1 MSPTQWLDGGVDP
14 GLRDRA
20 TPIGDTSPWDAAR
33 TALGLVGA
41 EPDGLDLNIGRL
53 ATTRHVEAGRGAVT
67 AIRWFGRDD
76 AEVSDPIDIT
86 YEMLDHRSSRFAG
99 GLRRHGIGPG
109 AGVATVAGRVP
120 ELYVAAL
127 GTLKAGC
134 VYTPL
139 FSAFGP
145 DPIAQRLE
153 LGGTRV
159 LVTTPALYRRKVAK
173 ILGRLAELELVLI
186 VGATEESITDIA
198 PTPPRASPTVMSF
211 GVFIAE
217 GHDTFDASPTAAD
230 TPALL
235 HFTSG
240 TTGAPKGALHVHEA
254 VVGHA
259 ATAQVVLDLQPD
271 DVYWCT
277 ADPGWVTGT
286 SYGIIA
292 PLVTGATAIVDE
304 ADFDAQRWYRILTEQ
319 AVDVFYTAPTAIRM
333 LRRVG
338 ADVAPAE
345 FGDLRLVASVGE
357 PLDAESV
364 TWATGVF
371 GVPVLDTWWQTETG
385 AIMIAN
391 RRGDVVRPGSMG
403 RPVPGIDVALL
414 ERDVD
419 GDLVLEPD
427 GALRFVDDPEQSGEI
442 ALRAGWP
449 SMFRSYLDRDD
460 KYRSC
465 FVGPEQDWYRSG
477 DLARRD
483 EDGYFWFVGR
493 GDDVIKTAGH
503 LIGPFEVEAVLDEHE
518 AVAESAAIG
527 TPNPTVGAIIK
538 AFVIL
543 HEGHE
548 PDDEL
553 RTELMAHCR
562 RRLGAA
568 VSPREIEFTDDLP
581 HTRSGKIMRRLLRA
595 RELGEDEGDT
605 SSLEAPSGSIGA
617 QR

>member
-1 MSPTQWLDGGVDP
+1 ME
-14 GLRDRA
+14 
-20 TPIGDTSPWDAAR
+20 DTSPWNSARADLGIVGTDAS
-33 TALGLVGA
+33 
-41 EPDGLDLNIGRL
+41 ESDLNIGRL
-53 ATTRHVEAGRGAVT
+53 ATTRQVDAGRGSKT

-76 AEVSDPIDIT
+76 VGVRDPIEIS

-99 GLRRHGIGPG
+99 GLRRHGIEPG
-109 AGVATVAGRVP
+109 SGVATVAGRVP

-134 VYTPL
+134 VYSPL

-145 DPIAQRLE
+145 EPIAQRLE
-153 LGGTRV
+153 IGGIKV
-159 LVTTPALYRRKVAK
+159 LVTTPTLFRRKVAK
-173 ILGRLAELELVLI
+173 ILDRLPELELVLI
-186 VGATEESITDIA
+186 VGAKEESLGGVLTGGTGA
-198 PTPPRASPTVMSF
+198 APTVMSF
-211 GVFIAE
+211 GVFISE
-217 GHDTFDASPTAAD
+217 GHDTFDEQPTAAD
-230 TPALL
+230 SPALL

-254 VVGHA
+254 VVAHA
-259 ATAQVVLDLQPD
+259 ATARSVLDLHAD

-292 PLVTGATAIVDE
+292 PLVMGATAIVDE
-304 ADFDAQRWYRILTEQ
+304 ADFDAERWYRILTSQ
-319 AVDVFYTAPTAIRM
+319 AVDVFYTAPTALRM
-333 LRRVG
+333 LQRVG
-338 ADVAPAE
+338 AQAAPPG

-364 TWATGVF
+364 TWASEVF

-391 RRGDVVRPGSMG
+391 RRGEIVRPGSMG
-403 RPVPGIDVALL
+403 QPVPGVEVALL
-414 ERDVD
+414 ERDAD
-419 GDLVLEPD
+419 GELRLDADGLV
-427 GALRFVDDPEQSGEI
+427 RFVDEPAQSGEI
-442 ALRAGWP
+442 ALRVGWP
-449 SMFRSYLDRDD
+449 SMFRGYLHRED

-465 FVGPEQDWYRSG
+465 FVGRDGEWYRTG

-483 EDGYFWFVGR
+483 ADGYFWFVGR

-518 AVAESAAIG
+518 AVAEAAVIG
-527 TPNPTVGAIIK
+527 KPDPTAGAVIK
-538 AFVIL
+538 AFVVV
-543 HEGHE
+543 HQGRGR
-548 PDDEL
+548 DETL

-562 RRLGAA
+562 RRLGPA
-568 VSPREIEFTDDLP
+568 VSPREIEFAETLP

-595 RELGEDEGDT
+595 REFGEDTGDT
-605 SSLEAPSGSIGA
+605 SSLESPADPIGA
-617 QR
+617 GR

>member
-1 MSPTQWLDGGVDP
+1 MAPR
-14 GLRDRA
+14 LRDQA
-20 TPIGDTSPWDAAR
+20 TGIGDSSPWDAAR
-33 TALGLVGA
+33 TALGLVGTEA
-41 EPDGLDLNIGRL
+41 EGLDTNIGRL

-76 AEVSDPIDIT
+76 AEASDPIDIT

-99 GLRRHGIGPG
+99 GLRRHGIEPG
-109 AGVATVAGRVP
+109 AGVATVTGRVP
-120 ELYVAAL
+120 ELYAAAL
-127 GTLKAGC
+127 GTLKANC

-153 LGGTRV
+153 IGGIRV
-159 LVTTPALYRRKVAK
+159 LVTTSALYRRKVAK
-173 ILGRLAELELVLI
+173 ILDRLPELELVLI
-186 VGATEESITDIA
+186 VGATDDSILDIA
-198 PTPPRASPTVMSF
+198 PIGTGASPIVMSF
-211 GVFIAE
+211 GVFIGE
-217 GHDTFDASPTAAD
+217 GHDIFDACPTSAD

-259 ATAQVVLDLQPD
+259 ATAKVVLDLQPD

-304 ADFDAQRWYRILTEQ
+304 ADFDAERWYRILTEQ
-319 AVDVFYTAPTAIRM
+319 SVDVFYTAPTAIRM

-338 ADVAPAE
+338 AEAAPAE

-364 TWATGVF
+364 MWATEVF

-391 RRGDVVRPGSMG
+391 RRGDLVRPGSMG

-414 ERDVD
+414 ERNVD

-427 GALRFVDDPEQSGEI
+427 GALRFVDNPEQSGEI
-442 ALRAGWP
+442 AVRAGWP
-449 SMFRSYLDRDD
+449 SMFRAYLNRDD

-465 FVGPEQDWYRSG
+465 FVGPEQEWYRSG

-518 AVAESAAIG
+518 AVAESAVIG
-527 TPNPTVGAIIK
+527 KPDPTVGAIIK
-538 AFVIL
+538 AFVVL
-543 HEGHE
+543 HQGHE
-548 PDDEL
+548 PDDAL

-562 RRLGAA
+562 RRLGPA
-568 VSPREIEFTDDLP
+568 VAPREIEFAADLP
-581 HTRSGKIMRRLLRA
+581 HTRSGKIMRRLLKA

-605 SSLEAPSGSIGA
+605 SSLETPSGPIGVK
-617 QR
+617 R

>member
-1 MSPTQWLDGGVDP
+1 MAT
-14 GLRDRA
+14 GLHDRTTA
-20 TPIGDTSPWDAAR
+20 VGDTSPWEVAR
-33 TALGLVGA
+33 TELGLMEADGA
-41 EPDGLDLNIGRL
+41 GADLNIGRL
-53 ATTRHVEAGRGAVT
+53 ATTRHVAAGRGAVT

-76 AEVSDPIDIT
+76 AAADDPIDIT
-86 YEMLDHRSSRFAG
+86 YDMLDHRSSRFAG
-99 GLRRHGIGPG
+99 GLRRHGIEPG

-153 LGGTRV
+153 IGGIRV
-159 LVTTPALYRRKVAK
+159 LVTTPALYRRKIAK
-173 ILGRLAELELVLI
+173 ILDRLPELELVLI
-186 VGATEESITDIA
+186 VGATEDSVPAEPGDG
-198 PTPPRASPTVMSF
+198 PTVMSF

-217 GHDTFDASPTAAD
+217 GHDTFDAPPTSAD

-259 ATAQVVLDLQPD
+259 ATAKTVLDLQPD

-304 ADFDAQRWYRILTEQ
+304 ADFDAERWYRILTEQ

-333 LRRVG
+333 LQRVG
-338 ADVAPAE
+338 ADAAPDE

-364 TWATGVF
+364 TWASEVF

-391 RRGDVVRPGSMG
+391 RRDDVVRPGSMG

-414 ERDVD
+414 ERDAD

-427 GALRFVDDPEQSGEI
+427 GSLRFVDDPEQSGEI
-442 ALRAGWP
+442 ALRVGWP
-449 SMFRSYLDRDD
+449 SMFRAYLDRDE

-465 FVGPEQDWYRSG
+465 FVGPDCEWYRSG

-518 AVAESAAIG
+518 AIAESAVIG
-527 TPNPTVGAIIK
+527 KPEPTAGSIIK
-538 AFVIL
+538 AFVTL
-543 HEGHE
+543 HRGHE
-548 PDDEL
+548 PDEAL
-553 RTELMAHCR
+553 RTDLMAHCR
-562 RRLGAA
+562 RRLGPA
-568 VSPREIEFTDDLP
+568 VSPREIEFADTLP

-605 SSLEAPSGSIGA
+605 SSLESTIESPTGSAGPIGA
-617 QR
+617 ER